1 MKKGKQSGWWGC
13 GEGSVA
19 SAPMLEFYHHTMS
32 MWIVSHMVC
41 HHPLFSYLTLC
52 TTLWIYIILII
63 QSLHAGNSRVN
74 LGTKFLMF
82 APRIHVWLRFL
93 LFGGVQTWEWISP
106 FPHLHHHNCK
116 RVGWKYD
123 TWVVSMVGSF
133 PTLKSLHSSLYARAA
148 ASYPTPDIALSCIN
162 ISFHF
167 HVITKVKNRI
177 SIIEN

>member
-1 MKKGKQSGWWGC
+1 MSCVHIVVWSLRFVVFQRIEKQAETETWFLERKKGKQSGWWGW

-19 SAPMLEFYHHTMS
+19 SAPMFEFYDHMMS

-41 HHPLFSYLTLC
+41 HHPLFPYLTPC

-106 FPHLHHHNCK
+106 FPHLLHHQTVEEWCGSMTH
-116 RVGWKYD
+116 GWCQ
-123 TWVVSMVGSF
+123 W
-133 PTLKSLHSSLYARAA
+133 
-148 ASYPTPDIALSCIN
+148 
-162 ISFHF
+162 
-167 HVITKVKNRI
+167 
-177 SIIEN
+177 